1 MTGAGDVSF
10 GFCDAQCHIPSGLFR
25 RRDSFVG
32 HAMKHGSV
40 YSIRQMSIEFGHR
53 EIRLTGRGVA
63 FEQGE

>member
-1 MTGAGDVSF
+1 VSF
-10 GFCDAQCHIPSGLFR
+10 GFCDAQCHIPSWLFR
-25 RRDSFVG
+25 RRDCFVAR
-32 HAMKHGSV
+32 AMGPGSG

>member
-1 MTGAGDVSF
+1 MTGAGGVSF
-10 GFCDAQCHIPSGLFR
+10 GFCDAQSPILGGLYR

-32 HAMKHGSV
+32 RAMRPGSC